1 MSKSICIFVMSINI
15 MNQKE
20 HIAHA
25 IKFGIILGIIRV
37 LLDIGIKYFDASMMF
52 FNLSAIIGLF
62 IEFVIV
68 LLALKKFKNKSTN
81 LTTKYLVKIS
91 VVMLMITGAMLFI
104 SINFYHPEYAQN
116 KLIELT
122 KQVQPEQLDTILE
135 GIKQAKENPN
145 YVANF
150 ASTIVKFIMI
160 GAIIGVLNGVILTFF
175 NSKK

>member
-1 MSKSICIFVMSINI
+1 MDKN
-15 MNQKE
+15 N

-25 IKFGIILGIIRV
+25 IKYGIILGIIRV
-37 LLDIGIKYFDASMMF
+37 LLDMGIKYFDASAMF

-62 IEFVIV
+62 IEFIIV
-68 LLALKKFKNKSTN
+68 LLALKIYKNKNADS
-81 LTTKYLVKIS
+81 TTKNLVKIS
-91 VVMLMITGAMLFI
+91 VVMLMITGAMLFL

-122 KQVQPEQLDTILE
+122 KQVKQEQLDKILE

-145 YVANF
+145 YFANF

-160 GAIIGVLNGVILTFF
+160 GAIIGVLNGVILTFS
-175 NSKK
+175 NAKK